1 MKDGHFEGEGLD
13 SSKIRDLFTR
23 ESLLDSDWYAER
35 LQSQQTHD
43 IAIWKTHVQ
52 YLENYLQRQTHS
64 GVAKRLDIES
74 RLTESKETLETVSS
88 KKYLNSLVG
97 TLGRQP
103 IEEYVK

>member
-1 MKDGHFEGEGLD
+1 MKDGQFEGAGLG

-23 ESLLDSDWYAER
+23 ESMLASDWYAER

-43 IAIWKTHVQ
+43 IAMWKTNVQ

-74 RLTESKETLETVSS
+74 RLTESRKPWIPSVQKSPQS
-88 KKYLNSLVG
+88 PRRY
-97 TLGRQP
+97 LGRQP
-103 IEEYVK
+103 IDEYVK